1 MAANCPDEV
10 AGVFRDVFAPLAQ
23 GGQLDA
29 EDREPEIEVFA
40 EVSGGDLLFE
50 VAVRGGDDPQ
60 VDFRR
65 AGLADLDEFAA
76 FEHAQQ
82 LGLQFDG
89 HFSDFV
95 EKQRSLVGLFE
106 QPLFVLRRTRETA
119 GAVAEEFAF
128 EQLFGE
134 GRAVDRHECL
144 SGARPGLVDRL
155 REDLLARS
163 GLAGEQYRRVRR
175 SDFAREVHGLSERLR
190 RTDDAVE
197 RMFVGEFRLE
207 TRQSAL
213 HPRLLRRT
221 AQQRQDLVVVVA
233 FGDVVECAV
242 LDRLHAV
249 GYVAVGGEQDDFGGG
264 CDLLDPADQ
273 FHAVAVGEFDVAQ
286 HDVRFVLA
294 EQPEAVV
301 QSGACSTSYPSSPMM
316 RASSARSWGSS
327 SIIRIFA
334 IAVSVLCG
342 KGTTKFEIVDML
354 LRRPSRNPAVRL
366 WGVSPVG
373 IAMRSCRSG
382 RPSHIRPP
390 DPDGVTEGKS
400 EIIPEKNLTK
410 LLNVSK
416 LFVYLH

>member
-1 MAANCPDEV
+1 M
-10 AGVFRDVFAPLAQ
+10 
-23 GGQLDA
+23 
-29 EDREPEIEVFA
+29 I
-40 EVSGGDLLFE
+40 
-50 VAVRGGDDPQ
+50 
-60 VDFRR
+60 RR
-65 AGLADLDEFAA
+65 SGLADLDEFAA

-213 HPRLLRRT
+213 HPRLLRRM

-249 GYVAVGGEQDDFGGG
+249 GYVAVGGEQDDFGSG

-286 HDVRFVLA
+286 HDVGFVLA
-294 EQPEAVV
+294 EQPEARGTVRSLLHVV
-301 QSGACSTSYPSSPMM
+301 SFQSDD
-316 RASSARSWGSS
+316 ARQQRTQLGFVVDNQNFRHCGSRS
-327 SIIRIFA
+327 LRQKYDKIRNCRHA
-334 IAVSVLCG
+334 PAAAVA
-342 KGTTKFEIVDML
+342 E
-354 LRRPSRNPAVRL
+354 
-366 WGVSPVG
+366 
-373 IAMRSCRSG
+373 SCRPVVGCVSG
-382 RPSHIRPP
+382 RDCDAFLPVRPP
-390 DPDGVTEGKS
+390 RRISLRPIRTA
-400 EIIPEKNLTK
+400 
-410 LLNVSK
+410 
-416 LFVYLH
+416 